1 MLTVV
6 RPGDLSPLG
15 SFERNENIRC
25 RTSGGEL
32 RTLGLVKRPEVCVI
46 PISMGAPAAARD
58 EKLLGTVLFVLV
70 QCRVEL
76 YRGPPGS
83 KIQRRLLRASLGVHS
98 MIHTQG
104 RVNIPGVI
112 MHHRSEALLAISD

>member
-46 PISMGAPAAARD
+46 PISMGAPVAARD
-58 EKLLGTVLFVLV
+58 EKLPGTVLFVLV
-70 QCRVEL
+70 QCRVES

-83 KIQRRLLRASLGVHS
+83 KIQRRLLRASLGVHYNTYGGPCEHS
-98 MIHTQG
+98 S
-104 RVNIPGVI
+104 
-112 MHHRSEALLAISD
+112 HHHLRSEALLAISD